1 MTSSM
6 RVVKRS
12 GEVEEFEPGKAIRAI
27 LRVGTSQAEAERI
40 LENVKPHLY
49 DGMSTEEL
57 YRRIRAELPEQ
68 KAMQFSLKKAILML
82 GPDGH
87 SFETFMGRLFRELGY
102 QTEVR
107 QMLKGRCVTHEVD
120 VVIVKDG
127 VKGTV
132 ECKFHNALGI
142 KSGIQ
147 EALYTWGRFLDIKDT
162 NGIDVPWL
170 VTNTKLSSDVVQY
183 GECVGMKLLGWQYP
197 QDGSLE
203 DLIEMADIY
212 PLTVLDIR
220 RGEQRTLLDHDFVI
234 CRDITERKAE
244 MLSLF
249 PREAA
254 ERILKKTEEFCGSV
268 RR

>member
-1 MTSSM
+1 M

-12 GEVEEFEPGKAIRAI
+12 GEVEDFDPAKAINAI
-27 LRVGTSQAEAERI
+27 LRIGTSPEEAQAI
-40 LENVKPHLY
+40 LESVKPHLY
-49 DGMSTEEL
+49 DGMTTEEL
-57 YRRIRAELPEQ
+57 YRRIRSALPEP
-68 KAMQFSLKKAILML
+68 KAQQFSLKKAIMLL
-82 GPDGH
+82 GPEGH
-87 SFETFMGRLFRELGY
+87 AFESLMGRVFEQMGY
-102 QTEVR
+102 EVLVR
-107 QMLKGRCVTHEVD
+107 QILPGKCVSHEVD

-127 VKGTV
+127 KKATV